1 MGKKQGKRAKSTA
14 EPESAL
20 CETEAIAAANT
31 LPERVAALFRGCFYT
46 RLLAVLTVVGL
57 LLRFYNLGYNSL
69 WLDEAS
75 TLLFA
80 RETFSGI
87 WAATAGG
94 EFNPPLF
101 YWMEHVMLL
110 FGESEFVLRFI
121 PALLGVLTIPVM
133 YFVGATFRDKNTG
146 IIAAALMTFS
156 PFHIF
161 YSQEARAYA
170 PMLFFFAL
178 SLPFYIKALRTN
190 DLRSWVIFG
199 ILASLA
205 FWTHFYAFVPIVLL
219 LLFAAAF
226 RIREVRENPAE
237 IKNLAVGALA
247 FVLASLPLI
256 IVTAGLF
263 VARTAAAPTYGMQSL
278 PVIYQTLLQISWYNE
293 FVLAFFLILFA
304 VGLWFVWRDNKKGA
318 VLIVGMIVLPLI
330 VSALLAGSMPMM
342 PRYLIYLLPFWFVGV
357 AASNQALAGTI
368 SARKTI
374 YVFIAV
380 IALISVPFY
389 ISYYTEPQKNDWRG
403 FSEELA
409 GVTADGDIVVVLPAY
424 MRQPLDYYYSN
435 TTDGT
440 IEYGAT
446 TAQELTSI
454 REQYGDTQ
462 TFYVFTGD
470 IVAANPNG
478 DALAWIEQNTTP
490 VRQNMGI
497 YLFTSK

>member
-1 MGKKQGKRAKSTA
+1 MGKKQGKQAKSTA

-20 CETEAIAAANT
+20 CETEAIAVANT
-31 LPERVAALFRGCFYT
+31 LPERVVALFRGCFYM
-46 RLLAVLTVVGL
+46 RALAVLTVIGL

-75 TLLFA
+75 TLYFA
-80 RETFSGI
+80 RQTLSGI

-101 YWMEHVMLL
+101 YWMEHVMLF
-110 FGESEFVLRFI
+110 FGDSEFVLRFI

-190 DLRSWVIFG
+190 DLRSWIVFG
-199 ILASLA
+199 VLASLA

-237 IKNLAVGALA
+237 IRNLAIGALA
-247 FVLASLPLI
+247 FALASLPLI
-256 IVTAGLF
+256 IVTIGLF
-263 VARTAAAPTYGMQSL
+263 VVRTASAPTYGMQSL
-278 PVIYQTLLQISWYNE
+278 PVIYQTLLQISGYSE

-304 VGLWFVWRDNKKGA
+304 VGLWLVWRDNRKGA

-342 PRYLIYLLPFWFVGV
+342 PRYLTYLLPFWFVGI
-357 AASNQALAGTI
+357 AASNQALAGLLG
-368 SARKTI
+368 AKKTI

-389 ISYYTEPQKNDWRG
+389 ASYYTELQKNDWRG
-403 FSEELA
+403 FSDELA
-409 GVTADGDIVVVLPAY
+409 GITTDGDVVVVLPGY

-440 IEYGAT
+440 VEYGAT
-446 TAQELTSI
+446 TSEDLAAI
-454 REQYGDTQ
+454 RDVHGDTQ
-462 TFYVFTGD
+462 TFYVLTAD
-470 IVAANPNG
+470 IFAANPNG
-478 DALAWIEQNTTP
+478 DALMWIEQNATP
-490 VRQNMGI
+490 IRQNMGI
-497 YLFTSK
+497 YLFTS